1 VPRDQDAALRVGG
14 RRARNGSWPS
24 HCVIRYFRQNGTG
37 WNSSCKAPPSMLL
50 SRLTLLAIPASL
62 LLACAHTPA
71 PQAPPPA
78 LTEDPGYITIV
89 PDVSLSK
96 TAQEAELKQ
105 AAVDP
110 NADVMAEILA
120 IPPGR

>member
-1 VPRDQDAALRVGG
+1 
-14 RRARNGSWPS
+14 
-24 HCVIRYFRQNGTG
+24 
-37 WNSSCKAPPSMLL
+37 MLL
-50 SRLTLLAIPASL
+50 SRLTILAIPASL

-71 PQAPPPA
+71 PLAPPRAP
-78 LTEDPGYITIV
+78 TEEPDYVTIE

-96 TAQEAELKQ
+96 TAQETELKQ